1 MIDKS
6 KAAQLALVAIVAVLV
21 GVSIGRAGICGAGDI
36 AAACLTAA
44 LFAAIVACIIK
55 RD

>member
-6 KAAQLALVAIVAVLV
+6 KVAQIAILAIVSVLV
-21 GVSIGRAGICGAGDI
+21 SVSIARAGIYGAGDI

-44 LFAAIVACIIK
+44 LFAAIIAGIIK
-55 RD
+55 MD